1 MDLTPYQIVAPL
13 VSVVSLTYAW
23 NLWYRQKKTL
33 WEAALWTLFWAS
45 IALIAFYPGIL
56 TYLTAVTGIKD
67 QVNAILVTCIGILFF
82 MVFYVIMRFEEIQQ
96 RQVRLIREMA
106 LREAGLHSQATD
118 TQRPSHENNSPH

>member
-1 MDLTPYQIVAPL
+1 MNLTPYQIVAPIVAIIAL
-13 VSVVSLTYAW
+13 AYAW

-33 WEAALWTLFWAS
+33 WEVALWTLFWAS
-45 IALIAFYPGIL
+45 IALIAFYPDIL

-82 MVFYVIMRFEEIQQ
+82 MVFYVIMRLEEIDQ

-106 LREAGLHSQATD
+106 LREAGL
-118 TQRPSHENNSPH
+118 SHEDGERGKERVG

>member
-1 MDLTPYQIVAPL
+1 MDLTPYQIVAP
-13 VSVVSLTYAW
+13 VVSAVSLAYAW

-33 WEAALWTLFWAS
+33 WEVALWTLFWAS

-82 MVFYVIMRFEEIQQ
+82 MVFYMIMRLEEMEQ
-96 RQVRLIREMA
+96 RQVRLIREIA
-106 LREAGLHSQATD
+106 LKDAGLHK
-118 TQRPSHENNSPH
+118 R

>member
-13 VSVVSLTYAW
+13 VSIVALAYAW

-45 IALIAFYPGIL
+45 IAFIAFYPGIL

-67 QVNAILVTCIGILFF
+67 QANAILVTCIGILFF
-82 MVFYVIMRFEEIQQ
+82 MVFYMIMRLEEMEQ
-96 RQVRLIREMA
+96 RQVRLIRTMA
-106 LREAGLHSQATD
+106 LREAGLQPERGGRGKETVG
-118 TQRPSHENNSPH
+118 

>member
-13 VSVVSLTYAW
+13 VSIIALAYAW
-23 NLWYRQKKTL
+23 SLWYRQKKTL
-33 WEAALWTLFWAS
+33 WEVALWTLFWAS

-82 MVFYVIMRFEEIQQ
+82 MVFYMIMRLEEMEQ
-96 RQVRLIREMA
+96 RQVRLIRGIA
-106 LREAGLHSQATD
+106 LREAGLPQIPHEDHS
-118 TQRPSHENNSPH
+118 SH